1 MPNKIA
7 IVLYRNGEELGIFK
21 DIWQVMEWFHNHED
35 RSMFFSLKYLG
46 YSMKEVTG
54 EPVLY

>member
-1 MPNKIA
+1 
-7 IVLYRNGEELGIFK
+7 
-21 DIWQVMEWFHNHED
+21 VMEWFHNHED
-35 RSMFFSLKYLG
+35 RSMFFGLRYLG